1 MFDLGGKTALVTGAS
16 GGIGGAIAEILHKQ
30 GATVAISGTRVEAL
44 QTLANKLGSRTH
56 IMPCNLQ
63 DHEQVKKLV
72 SDAEAKMGKVDI
84 LICNAGITRDGLSMR
99 MKDEDW
105 EDVIRVN
112 LTSNF
117 YLARASLKG
126 MMKQRFGRIIFI
138 TSVVGT
144 MGNAGQANYA
154 ASKAGLTG
162 MAKSL
167 AQEVA
172 SRGITVNTIAPGFIE
187 TAMTDKLTDDQ
198 KNRMLQ
204 AIPAGSFGKSE
215 DVAAASLFLSSNESR
230 YITGQ
235 TIHINGGMVMV

>member
-1 MFDLGGKTALVTGAS
+1 MFDLIGKTALVTGAS

-30 GATVAISGTRVEAL
+30 GAAVAISGTRIEAL
-44 QTLANKLGSRTH
+44 QNLADKLGSRAH
-56 IMPCNLQ
+56 IMPCNLE

-72 SDAEAKMGKVDI
+72 GDAETKMSKLDI
-84 LICNAGITRDGLSMR
+84 LVCNAGITRDGLSMR

-117 YLARASLKG
+117 YLARASLRN
-126 MMKQRFGRIIFI
+126 MMKQRYGRIIFI

-172 SRGITVNTIAPGFIE
+172 SRGITVNSIAPGFIE

-204 AIPAGSFGKSE
+204 AIPTGSFGKSE
-215 DVAAASLFLSSNESR
+215 DVAAAALFLSSNEAH

-235 TIHINGGMVMV
+235 TIHVNGGMVMV

>member
-1 MFDLGGKTALVTGAS
+1 MFDLTGKAALVTGAS

-44 QTLANKLGSRTH
+44 QNLANKLSSRVH

-72 SDAEAKMGKVDI
+72 GDAETKMGKIDI

-117 YLARASLKG
+117 YLARASLRN
-126 MMKQRFGRIIFI
+126 MMKQRYGRIIFI

-172 SRGITVNTIAPGFIE
+172 SRGITVNSIAPGFIE
-187 TAMTDKLTDDQ
+187 TAMTDKLTEDQ

-215 DVAAASLFLSSNESR
+215 DVATASLFLSSDEAH

-235 TIHINGGMVMV
+235 TIHVNGGMVMV